1 MTERKSD
8 EQNVHNGSLTEKP
21 GYAVLV
27 VGEWGIGK
35 TYQIKESLKEDEYYY
50 VSLYGIQDSA
60 SIHAEVVSSW
70 IKGKNDSTIRKLV
83 SEGVQ
88 SISRSSESAGGA
100 PYSSQ

>member
-1 MTERKSD
+1 MKNNTNIELKSYI
-8 EQNVHNGSLTEKP
+8 NYYKNLEKP

-88 SISRSSESAGGA
+88 SISRASES
-100 PYSSQ
+100 PYEAE